1 MSVSKR
7 RLLDGGG
14 SSRGVKGGSSFKKRQ
29 LVRQVAQEIDAH
41 LKSYWSGVRTSVD
54 IDSCDEEDA
63 FLWIS
68 LDTTD
73 VRDAVII
80 TALELSNKIGAR
92 HGLWIVPRVLN
103 DRGRFVPGSIKEL
116 SRKSSRSTS
125 DPR

>member
-7 RLLDGGG
+7 RIGGG
-14 SSRGVKGGSSFKKRQ
+14 ASRGVKDGSSFKKRQ

-54 IDSCDEEDA
+54 IDTCDEEDA

-73 VRDAVII
+73 FRDAVTI

-103 DRGRFVPGSIKEL
+103 DRGNTGAGSL
-116 SRKSSRSTS
+116 SMLSGNSSKRTQRSN
-125 DPR
+125 R